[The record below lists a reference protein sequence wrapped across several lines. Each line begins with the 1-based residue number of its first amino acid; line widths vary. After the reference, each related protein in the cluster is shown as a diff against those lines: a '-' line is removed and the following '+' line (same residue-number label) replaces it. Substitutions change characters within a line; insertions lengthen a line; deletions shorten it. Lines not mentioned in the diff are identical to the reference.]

1 MTNCIYKTVLA
12 ICLSTAFFS
21 CSKEDNP
28 VVAVQPLAA
37 VTVKD
42 IAADPTSTTSTTSAT
57 GQQPVAATGRFT
69 LYNLKDNKQVAN
81 TDSATN
87 KWDVGFRG
95 TTIIVNG
102 GAIRTGQGG
111 AYVYIGTFDELTA
124 VPASTTFS
132 QDQSATALAITTGS
146 GKGWYNYNQATNI
159 VSPIPGKV
167 FVIRTGDGKYAKM
180 EILSYYQGAPTAPDA
195 NSVAR
200 YYTFRYLYQPDG
212 SQTFK

>member
-1 MTNCIYKTVLA
+1 MTNCIHKTVLA
-12 ICLSTAFFS
+12 ICLGTAFFS
-21 CSKEDNP
+21 CTKEDNP

-37 VTVKD
+37 VTVKNV
-42 IAADPTSTTSTTSAT
+42 AADPNSATSAT
-57 GQQPVAATGRFT
+57 GLQPVAATGKFT
-69 LYNLKDNKQVAN
+69 LYSLKDNKQVAN

-95 TTIIVNG
+95 TIIIVNG
-102 GAIRTGQGG
+102 GAIRSGQGG
-111 AYVYIGTFDELTA
+111 AYVYTGTFDELTA
-124 VPASTTFS
+124 VPTSTTFG

-146 GKGWYNYNQATNI
+146 GKGWYNYNQTTNI
-159 VSPIPGKV
+159 VSPIPGKI
-167 FVIRTGDGKYAKM
+167 FIIRTGDGKYAKM
-180 EILSYYQGAPTAPDA
+180 EILSYYQNAPTTPDA

>member
-1 MTNCIYKTVLA
+1 MTNYLYKVALA
-12 ICLSTAFFS
+12 IGLSTAFFS
-21 CSKEDNP
+21 CSKDDNP
-28 VVAVQPLAA
+28 IVVQPLTA

-42 IAADPTSTTSTTSAT
+42 IAADPTSMTSAT
-57 GQQPVAATGRFT
+57 GQQPVAATGKFA
-69 LYNLKDNKQVAN
+69 LYSLKDNKQIAN

-102 GAIRTGQGG
+102 GPIRAGQGG
-111 AYVYIGTFDELTA
+111 AYIYTGTFDELTS
-124 VPASTTFS
+124 VPTSATFS
-132 QDQSATALAITTGS
+132 QDQSATVLAITTGS
-146 GKGWYNYNQATNI
+146 GKGWYNYNQTTNI
-159 VSPIPGKV
+159 ISPIPGKV

-180 EILSYYQGAPTAPDA
+180 EILSYYQNAPAAPDV
-195 NSVAR
+195 NSVPR

>member
-1 MTNCIYKTVLA
+1 MTNCMYKVALA
-12 ICLSTAFFS
+12 ICLSTTFFA

-28 VVAVQPLAA
+28 VVVQPLAA
-37 VTVKD
+37 ITAKNV
-42 IAADPTSTTSTTSAT
+42 AADPTSMTSAT
-57 GQQPVAATGRFT
+57 GQQPVAATGKFT
-69 LYNLKDNKQVAN
+69 LYSLKDNKQIAN
-81 TDSATN
+81 TDSATT

-102 GAIRTGQGG
+102 GAIRSGQGG
-111 AYVYIGTFDELTA
+111 AYVYTGTFDELTA
-124 VPASTTFS
+124 VPASVTFS

-146 GKGWYNYNQATNI
+146 GKGWYNYNQTTNI
-159 VSPIPGKV
+159 ISPIPGKV

-180 EILSYYQGAPTAPDA
+180 EVLSYYQNAPSAPDA